1 LILIIVIK
9 KMKIHNSY
17 YDVKTGDTLFFSN
30 NTATAFILKSGTSS
44 LWNHVGLAIRIKDI
58 KSDGT
63 FTISTDNEGKLY
75 VFDINS
81 GSRYDPIFKKK
92 IEGASFVTMEKMMRK
107 YNIIAYRS
115 IIDTFLHQPGF
126 VDRVLTYI
134 TTNLGC
140 KFTSGL
146 RAFIGAWWN
155 MDCLFKIDYN
165 SDNNEENKVNEVNK
179 ASSKFCTQLVIDFY
193 TECFD
198 HDLNTLFTN
207 QSPDESKLFSPE
219 LMSSVPCPCYRNK
232 ITTVYESYCDLITVI
247 LLPVIIILL
256 FIVLLWYFLP

>member
-1 LILIIVIK
+1 
-9 KMKIHNSY
+9 MKIHNSY
-17 YDVKTGDTLFFSN
+17 SNIKTGDTLFFSN

-44 LWNHVGLAIRIKDI
+44 LWNHVGLAIRVKSIQ
-58 KSDGT
+58 SDGK
-63 FTISTDNEGKLY
+63 FTISTNNEGKLY

-81 GSRYDPIFKKK
+81 GSRYDPIFKER
-92 IEGASFVTMEKMMRK
+92 IEGASFVTMAKMMRK

-115 IIDTFLHQPGF
+115 IIDSFRHEPKF
-126 VDRVLTYI
+126 EEKVISYI

-155 MDCLFKIDYN
+155 MDCLFKVNYN
-165 SDNNEENKVNEVNK
+165 NDESNEPTEVNEVNQ
-179 ASSKFCTQLVIDFY
+179 SSKFCTQLVIDFY
-193 TECFD
+193 THCFD
-198 HDLNTLFTN
+198 HDLNSLFTN
-207 QSPDESKLFSPE
+207 QCPDESKLFSPE
-219 LMSSVPCPCYRNK
+219 LMSSVACPCYENK